1 MDSFWLVDLCATRHY
16 QTVWGSTTFKCYPS
30 TMNLLPDYSLL
41 ELASVR
47 EGDSVGNT
55 LANSVAYAQHAE
67 NLGFKRFWLAEH
79 HNMEGISSSATSV
92 LIGHIA
98 GKTHSIR
105 VGSGGVMLPN
115 HPPLVIAEQFGT
127 LESLYPGRIDLGL
140 GRAPGTDQITARAL
154 RRDGLGA
161 EQFPEDVAQL
171 QSLLGPLRP
180 GQAVK
185 AIPGAGTKV
194 PIWLLGSSLYSAQL
208 AAMRGLPYAFAGHF
222 APRLYREALKLY
234 QDNFQPSEQLQKP
247 YSMLAVPA
255 VPAASTEEAK
265 YLATT
270 SYQRILALF
279 RGQPLWMKEPVKS
292 MDGLWN
298 PAEQATVK
306 DFLGLQLLGD
316 AAAIRAQ
323 INELLASVDV
333 NELMFTV
340 DIYDPAKRRH
350 ALDILNETR
359 GTDAP

>member
-1 MDSFWLVDLCATRHY
+1 MSD
-16 QTVWGSTTFKCYPS
+16 Q
-30 TMNLLPDYSLL
+30 PDYSLL

-47 EGDSVGNT
+47 EGDNVGTT
-55 LANSVAYAQHAE
+55 LANSVAYARHAE
-67 NLGFKRFWLAEH
+67 ALGFKRFWLAEH

-98 GKTHSIR
+98 GQTRSIR

-140 GRAPGTDQITARAL
+140 GRAPGTDPVTARAL

-161 EQFPEDVAQL
+161 EQFPEDVSRL
-171 QSLLGPLRP
+171 QTLLGPLQP
-180 GQAVK
+180 GQPVK
-185 AIPGAGTKV
+185 AIPGAGTHV

-222 APRLYREALKLY
+222 APRLYREALRVY
-234 QDNFQPSEQLQKP
+234 RDNFQPSDQLDRP

-255 VPAASTEEAK
+255 IPADTVDEARF
-265 YLATT
+265 LATT

-279 RGQPLWMKEPVKS
+279 RGQPLWMKPPVKS
-292 MDGLWN
+292 MAGLWN
-298 PAEQATVK
+298 AGEEASVK

-316 AAAIRAQ
+316 SAAIRQ
-323 INELLASVDV
+323 QLDQLLSTVDV
-333 NELMFTV
+333 DELMFTV
-340 DIYDPAKRRH
+340 DIYDPEKRRY
-350 ALDILNETR
+350 ALDILSATR
-359 GTDAP
+359 SPQ

>member
-1 MDSFWLVDLCATRHY
+1 MTNHPA
-16 QTVWGSTTFKCYPS
+16 
-30 TMNLLPDYSLL
+30 YSLL

-47 EGDSVGNT
+47 AGDSVGTT
-55 LANSVAYAQHAE
+55 LANSVAYAQQAE
-67 NLGFKRFWLAEH
+67 ALGFKRFWLAEH

-98 GKTHSIR
+98 GQTNSIR

-140 GRAPGTDQITARAL
+140 GRAPGTDPVTANAL

-161 EQFPEDVAQL
+161 EQFPEDIARL
-171 QSLLGPLRP
+171 QTLLGPLQP
-180 GQAVK
+180 GQSLK
-185 AIPGAGTKV
+185 AIPGAGTNV

-208 AAMRGLPYAFAGHF
+208 AAIRGLPYAFAGHF
-222 APRLYREALKLY
+222 APRLYREALKIY
-234 QDNFQPSEQLQKP
+234 RENFQPSPQLETP

-255 VPAASTEEAK
+255 VPADTTDEARF
-265 YLATT
+265 LATT

-279 RGQPLWMKEPVKS
+279 RGQPLWMHPPVES
-292 MDGLWN
+292 MEGLWN
-298 PAEQATVK
+298 AGEEAGVR

-316 AAAIRAQ
+316 ANNLRQ
-323 INELLASVDV
+323 QLDELLATVTVD
-333 NELMFTV
+333 ELMFTI

-350 ALDILNETR
+350 ALSILAE
-359 GTDAP
+359 AQKM